1 MDGIYETGE
10 GLTLLI
16 TYTAYRS
23 GVPTTGHELLTIH
36 PGEMVS
42 SKKVREVIEQGGVTG
57 VVLVNMQ
64 VF

>member
-1 MDGIYETGE
+1 MTI
-10 GLTLLI
+10 LI

-23 GVPTTGHELLTIH
+23 GVLTTGHELLTIQ

-42 SKKVREVIEQGGVTG
+42 TGKVVEQIERGGVTG